1 MRDVQCA
8 VLNVSRERKGFQM
21 KEPYQGIPSRALRPF
36 FIRVVMSSAK
46 ADCSH
51 SVIDLGASGSRETRC
66 LLASVGLRRWQAR
79 ALKSNTHDE
88 AEAVGRVLFL
98 TRDAEGDELP
108 LTLLLYL
115 SDSDDELVL
124 DSSDSELD
132 PESEE
137 WRR

>member
-1 MRDVQCA
+1 
-8 VLNVSRERKGFQM
+8 
-21 KEPYQGIPSRALRPF
+21 
-36 FIRVVMSSAK
+36 MSSIWARLE
-46 ADCSH
+46 AERPAACWRLS
-51 SVIDLGASGSRETRC
+51 
-66 LLASVGLRRWQAR
+66 GLRRWQAR

-98 TRDAEGDELP
+98 THDTEGDELP